1 MSHIR
6 QWYRN
11 IITFLYQKLS
21 QDQQQSHQEVGLQTS
36 DALLLSQVNFYDIA
50 NRIFREDKG
59 TLYIG
64 EIVMSEETRSQ
75 LRDEAQMIGRTYFWE
90 IFSATLLNEAAN
102 ISLIQSTDWNHI
114 VTAKMLHHWV
124 HVMRSMIK
132 TLSK

>member
-1 MSHIR
+1 M
-6 QWYRN
+6 Y
-11 IITFLYQKLS
+11 LYQKLS
-21 QDQQQSHQEVGLQTS
+21 LPLAQEQTHQEVGLQTS
-36 DALLLSQVNFYDIA
+36 DVLLLSQVNFYDIV

-64 EIVMSEETRSQ
+64 EVTISEEMRNQ
-75 LRDEAQMIGRTYFWE
+75 LRDEAQMIVRTDFWE
-90 IFSATLLNEAAN
+90 IFNATLLNEAAN

-124 HVMRSMIK
+124 HVMRTMLK